1 MILLITKEG
10 IYVYNYLTIN
20 EIFINLIFPL
30 IIVIVPILLQE
41 LNEIIMGHNK
51 KTQK

>member
-1 MILLITKEG
+1 MILLITEEA
-10 IYVYNYLTIN
+10 IYMYNYLTIN

-30 IIVIVPILLQE
+30 IIVIIPILLQE
-41 LNEIIMGHNK
+41 LNVIMGHNK